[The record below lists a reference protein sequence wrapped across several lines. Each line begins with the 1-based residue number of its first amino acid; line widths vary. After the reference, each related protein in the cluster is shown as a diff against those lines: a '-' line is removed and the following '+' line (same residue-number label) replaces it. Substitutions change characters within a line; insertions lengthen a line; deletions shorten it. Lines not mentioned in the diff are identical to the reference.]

1 MPKIDEK
8 LNAPVATEATD
19 RLVGVLHNA
28 IAEEL
33 RHARLMIEEL
43 AALLVTDEHFVHRY
57 VDKLQ
62 TFDLLAQY
70 AEENAA
76 ILERLANGMASTDA
90 IAPVRLSIVHD
101 RLHAALGKA

>member
-1 MPKIDEK
+1 M
-8 LNAPVATEATD
+8 
-19 RLVGVLHNA
+19 VGLLHNA
-28 IAEEL
+28 IADEL

-43 AALLVTDEHFVHRY
+43 AALLITDEHFVERY

-76 ILERLANGMASTDA
+76 ILERLANGLPSDEA
-90 IAPVRLSIVHD
+90 IAPVRLTAVHD
-101 RLHAALGKA
+101 RLHAALGRG

>member
-1 MPKIDEK
+1 MIS
-8 LNAPVATEATD
+8 
-19 RLVGVLHNA
+19 VLHNA

-43 AALLVTDEHFVHRY
+43 AALLITDEHFVMRY

-76 ILERLANGMASTDA
+76 ILERLANGLPSQEA
-90 IAPVRLSIVHD
+90 IAPVRLSVVQD
-101 RLHAALGKA
+101 RLRAALAQGN